1 MANAYDR
8 RLRKMALETAKE
20 VAVTLHEGVYIMC
33 GGPQFETP
41 AENRFLRTLGGDVV
55 GKFLGMCLGCT

>member
-8 RLRKMALETAKE
+8 GMRKLALETAKE
-20 VAVTLHEGVYIMC
+20 LNVPLHEGVYIMC

-55 GKFLGMCLGCT
+55 GK